1 MLACLAI
8 GSFAQEGGSYKNAI
22 GARLGSGYY
31 DVFAASFKTFLS
43 EKGAIELNLGF
54 RPYSAYYNA
63 YNSNWFNISFS
74 AAYQHHFQIGDVDGL
89 KWFIG
94 GGITAYNTFSDDA
107 YYRGFGLGIF
117 PTGGVDYKFPKI
129 PLNVSADVRPTI
141 IIVEPY
147 DYYNRFYAGNFG
159 IAARYTF

>member
-8 GSFAQEGGSYKNAI
+8 GSFAQEGGSYKNSI

-31 DVFAASFKTFLS
+31 DVFAASFKTFLNAQS
-43 EKGAIELNLGF
+43 ALEFNVGF
-54 RPYSAYYNA
+54 RPYSGH
-63 YNSNWFNISFS
+63 YNSHDADWFNMSFS
-74 AAYQHHFQIGDVDGL
+74 AAYQHHFPIGNIDGF

-94 GGITAYNTFSDDA
+94 GGLTAFNSFSDDP

-129 PLNVSADVRPTI
+129 PLAVSADLRPTI
-141 IIVEPY
+141 VIVEPY
-147 DYYNRFYAGNFG
+147 DYYDKFFAGNFG
-159 IAARYTF
+159 ISARYTF